1 MKKLLSV
8 LLTLAALAALC
19 VPVLAAEENG
29 EAPEKAPVFVRIW
42 GKVSPWEG
50 KGIYLKNDSGDGSL
64 DQVVVHV
71 GEKTPAVARR
81 WTRPRACPWTW
92 RR

>member
-42 GKVSPWEG
+42 GKVSPWEEIG
-50 KGIYLKNDSGDGSL
+50 RA
-64 DQVVVHV
+64 HV
-71 GEKTPAVARR
+71 
-81 WTRPRACPWTW
+81 
-92 RR
+92 